1 MVVKDPNDI
10 DTTALIGEDKNQ
22 SMGWLLANYVQY
34 NNHQSLVENTA
45 LSFAAAMDPMKN
57 LPHRFEQ
64 MSDVQRIITPPS
76 AVLKDRQLFEVCVCV
91 IFYTD
96 KNSPSSYILKS
107 LQEITTEK
115 LTDGLPGNKSAVIVV
130 RFKGEISTLSD
141 EGDHLSILVIIF
153 LKAR

>member
-34 NNHQSLVENTA
+34 SNHQSLVENTA

-76 AVLKDRQLFEVCVCV
+76 AVLKDRQLFEVCVCY
-91 IFYTD
+91 FLYR
-96 KNSPSSYILKS
+96 
-107 LQEITTEK
+107 QK
-115 LTDGLPGNKSAVIVV
+115 LT
-130 RFKGEISTLSD
+130 
-141 EGDHLSILVIIF
+141 IF
-153 LKAR
+153 LYFKESSGNHDRKTDRRSSRQQIRGHCCEIQR